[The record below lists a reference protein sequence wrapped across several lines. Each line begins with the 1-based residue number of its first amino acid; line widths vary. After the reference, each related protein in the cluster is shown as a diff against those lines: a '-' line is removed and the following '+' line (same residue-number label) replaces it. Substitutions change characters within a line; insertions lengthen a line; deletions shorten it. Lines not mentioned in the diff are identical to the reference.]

1 MFYQLGIS
9 QRRERLQKPC
19 QNFPRMHLCIYGNW
33 LSLSKSKESC
43 RPGERASMAS
53 SNVRAKVCSSSS
65 ATPVLLKS
73 PIRMPVSANNE
84 RTQTFGTALIQGSC
98 CDMQATPVQNVCVAV
113 LEIKSLVHGTY
124 THTHTCGVV
133 VRVGSQEDVTLR
145 KVVLARKAAV
155 VGVVSIPDLGVV
167 HPEARATGA
176 HRLQICTTKA
186 WQSLRCID
194 EAGTHTYIHA
204 GGHTGFR
211 SVQQKHGSHCSA

>member
-1 MFYQLGIS
+1 M
-9 QRRERLQKPC
+9 
-19 QNFPRMHLCIYGNW
+19 
-33 LSLSKSKESC
+33 
-43 RPGERASMAS
+43 
-53 SNVRAKVCSSSS
+53 
-65 ATPVLLKS
+65 
-73 PIRMPVSANNE
+73 
-84 RTQTFGTALIQGSC
+84 
-98 CDMQATPVQNVCVAV
+98 QNVCVAV

-211 SVQQKHGSHCSA
+211 SVQQKHGSHCGA